1 MMTKKI
7 DLKTW
12 AAGSLL
18 LAAGIM
24 SGCTSEDPAT
34 GGQSGFQVRLT
45 DAPGDYEA
53 VWIDVEDVLIK
64 REESTGGDEGDG
76 GWESL
81 PGVERGVYNLLEL
94 VDGHDTLLVDATIPS
109 GTIHQLRLV
118 LGDENWITVN
128 GEDIPLT
135 TPSAQQSGLKLN
147 IDAEATPGIVYEL
160 VLDFDVAKSIVKAG
174 KSGKYILKPVIR
186 TFLEAQGGNLTGMVL
201 PDSVN
206 TAVLAIAGGDTIST
220 YTSEDGG
227 FLFRSIDPGSYQLRF
242 VPDSLSGYLPYDTTG
257 VVVEEGQVTD
267 IGTVTLTE

>member
-1 MMTKKI
+1 MMMKKI

-18 LAAGIM
+18 LVAGIM
-24 SGCTSEDPAT
+24 SACSNEEQVT

-53 VWIDVEDVLIK
+53 VWIDVEDVMIK
-64 REESTGGDEGDG
+64 REEGAGDDEG

-94 VDGHDTLLVDATIPS
+94 VDGRDTLLVDATIPS

-160 VLDFDVAKSIVKAG
+160 VLDFDVAKSIVQAG

-186 TFLEAQGGNLTGMVL
+186 TFLEAQGGNLTGVVL

-206 TAVLAIAGGDTIST
+206 TAVLAIADGDTIST

-242 VPDSLSGYLPYDTTG
+242 VPDSLSGFLPYDTTG

-267 IGTVTLTE
+267 IGTVTLAE